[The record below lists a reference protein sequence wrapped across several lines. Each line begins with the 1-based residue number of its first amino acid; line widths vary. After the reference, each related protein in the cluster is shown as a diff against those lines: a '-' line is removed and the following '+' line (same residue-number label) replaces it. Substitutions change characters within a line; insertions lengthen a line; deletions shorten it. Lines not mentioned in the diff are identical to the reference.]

1 MNEQEYRDMYAE
13 YCMESGERMTDR
25 GFREFK
31 AWRKR
36 VEDLFEKREE
46 FLLTLSSAYGT
57 IGYNEKQRRL

>member
-25 GFREFK
+25 GFTEFK

-36 VEDLFEKREE
+36 VEEFFRDSFEKDKDYDGAD
-46 FLLTLSSAYGT
+46 SS
-57 IGYNEKQRRL
+57 

>member
-1 MNEQEYRDMYAE
+1 MRGSMEMNEQEYRDMYAE
-13 YCMESGERMTDR
+13 YCMEGGERMTDR

-46 FLLTLSSAYGT
+46 SS
-57 IGYNEKQRRL
+57 

>member
-1 MNEQEYRDMYAE
+1 MINEQEYRDIYAE

-36 VEDLFEKREE
+36 VEELFEKRAE
-46 FLLTLSSAYGT
+46 SS
-57 IGYNEKQRRL
+57 